1 MFNIEIQK
9 IMRVKAKNLT
19 KILIRRREQFV
30 RAFIAKYKC
39 EPEEVIINEQPSF
52 FDKESNS
59 FISRWWLTHKDDR
72 CIHHC
77 AICDA
82 EVKENE

>member
-1 MFNIEIQK
+1 
-9 IMRVKAKNLT
+9 MRVKAKNLT